1 MATRNQAP
9 RPMTEYELT
18 SMIGQQI
25 AHARS
30 YLSAEIAS
38 DRQENLRYYL
48 NRPLGNEVEGRS
60 QVISTDVQDTI
71 ESVMPDL
78 VEMFAASGAIWKYQP
93 NGPEDVPFVKQMD
106 QYVFDVVWNVDNPG
120 FKITH
125 DVLKDVLLEKTGIL
139 KIWWDDTRPTTKEI
153 YEQVSEFELAVL
165 DSDPNVEIIESDPS
179 KLGDVEMPGF
189 WDIKI
194 ERKQETGRCKIE
206 VIPSEEFLV
215 NTRTR
220 ELDETCSFCAHRRYT
235 ARSELVEQGYDPE
248 FVWQLPTIEGNNNAN
263 LDRSRVRH
271 ARFSDDRSA
280 LTDYG
285 VQPESEREIEIYECY
300 VLMDYEGTGVSKR
313 YLVRTAG
320 FDGSTIIPDLETGE
334 DAVEIDDHPFV
345 KAEAIRQTGRF
356 FGRAL
361 ADLCRDIQKIKSTI
375 QRQTLDNMYQI
386 NNQRAVLSS
395 RVDIDDWLNNDV
407 GAGIPVDAETAV
419 GHVDIIAPAPIGQ
432 ITAPLLEYWDGVLRD
447 RTGIAGG
454 AEPMD
459 PKAFHE
465 TFGGANLMLGQM
477 MKRLLFYAR
486 VIAETGFKDAGKKI
500 LRTIVYNQD
509 VPRTVR
515 LNNNWVPVD
524 PRRWNAAL
532 DVKVV
537 AGLGHGTKETR
548 LAGAMQLAQM
558 QERVVAQIQGG
569 SLSGP
574 FVTPEHI
581 SNSLD
586 TVCDSMSMDRSL
598 YFGELDDASM
608 RALMAPQPPEP
619 SELEKMAEMQAQIE
633 QAKTQLQIAKER
645 ADNRIDVLKI
655 QEDARQA
662 NQDAQLKL
670 IEYELKYG
678 IEQERLGH
686 DRLLTDMKIQS
697 ESQRSEHEGRM
708 RDMRLKELEGTAVKE
723 NAEELGVLRDRVEQ
737 AAQVMAAVGER
748 MAEMDEPKKVKVR
761 RENGRIVG
769 ASVTQGGRTTE
780 ISLE

>member
-1 MATRNQAP
+1 MATRNTSP
-9 RPMTEYELT
+9 RPMDSHELQ

-25 AHARS
+25 HHARS
-30 YLSAEIAS
+30 YLSAEVAS

-106 QYVFDVVWNVDNPG
+106 QYIFDVVWNVDNHG
-120 FKITH
+120 FTITH

-139 KIWWDDTRPTTKEI
+139 KIWWDDSRPTVKEI
-153 YEQVSEFELAVL
+153 YEQVSEFEIAQLA
-165 DSDPNVEIIESDPS
+165 SDPNVEIIESDPHMFGEVPS
-179 KLGDVEMPGF
+179 GL

-194 ERKQETGRCKIE
+194 ERTQETGRCKVE

-235 ARSELVEQGYDPE
+235 TRSELVEQGYDPE
-248 FVWQLPTIEGNNNAN
+248 FVWSLPTIEGNNNAN

-285 VQPESEREIEIYECY
+285 VQPESEREIEVYECY
-300 VLMDYEGTGVSKR
+300 VLMDYEGDGISKR
-313 YLVRTAG
+313 YLVRVAG
-320 FDGSTIIPDLETGE
+320 SDGNILLPDMDTGD

-375 QRQTLDNMYQI
+375 QRQTLDNMYNI
-386 NNQRAVLSS
+386 NNQRAALSN

-407 GAGIPVDAETAV
+407 GAAIPVDSETAM

-432 ITAPLLEYWDGVLRD
+432 ITEPLLRYWDEVLQD

-486 VIAETGFKDAGKKI
+486 VIAETGFKAAGKKI
-500 LRTIVYNQD
+500 LKTVVYNQD
-509 VPRTVR
+509 APRIVR
-515 LNNNWVPVD
+515 LNKRFVPVD

-548 LAGAMQLAQM
+548 LAGAMQIAQL
-558 QERVVAQIQGG
+558 QEATVERVQRG
-569 SLSGP
+569 SLQGP

-581 SNSLD
+581 SNTYD
-586 TVCDSMSMDRSL
+586 AICDSMSMDREMF
-598 YFGELDDASM
+598 FGELDEAGM
-608 RALMAPQPPEP
+608 RALMQPAPPEP
-619 SELEKMAEMQAQIE
+619 SELEKLAQMQAQIE
-633 QAKTQLQIAKER
+633 QAKQQLQIMKER
-645 ADNRIDVLKI
+645 SDNQIDLLKI
-655 QEDARQA
+655 REDARQA
-662 NQDAQLKL
+662 DQDAQLKL
-670 IEYELKYG
+670 IEYQYEYSAT
-678 IEQERLGH
+678 QEKLA
-686 DRLLTDMKIQS
+686 LEYQKAAATT
-697 ESQRSEHEGRM
+697 EGNGSPLFNVQASDEVNQM
-708 RDMRLKELEGTAVKE
+708 L
-723 NAEELGVLRDRVEQ
+723 AE
-737 AAQVMAAVGER
+737 
-748 MAEMDEPKKVKVR
+748 
-761 RENGRIVG
+761 
-769 ASVTQGGRTTE
+769 QGGAMGEKMADLDAAMARMEQIGAE
-780 ISLE
+780 IMETNRRAALPRRLIRDQAGRAIGSEVVEDAEAQ